1 VNRDHSELERDQ
13 SEFSSDGGGREGIR
27 KSESVSERDLRDGRR
42 VIKGEK
48 MEGLD
53 LFVSENDFIVFFDYA
68 V

>member
-1 VNRDHSELERDQ
+1 
-13 SEFSSDGGGREGIR
+13 
-27 KSESVSERDLRDGRR
+27 VSERDLRDGRR

-53 LFVSENDFIVFFDYA
+53 LFVSENDFMVFFDYA